1 MRNKKVAFFLAAVW
15 TVVVT
20 FLSLASI
27 DTSVGN
33 EIHIPN
39 KDKMVHFVFYFL
51 FVFLW
56 TFFANFKK
64 IVTNSSLKILLIAV
78 FYGIMMEVF
87 QELFTTDRT
96 ADVFDVV
103 ANSCGALVGYFAI
116 NRYLKNKTL

>member
-1 MRNKKVAFFLAAVW
+1 MLNKKSTFFLAAVW
-15 TVVVT
+15 TLVVT
-20 FLSLASI
+20 YLSLASI

-64 IVTNSSLKILLIAV
+64 TVFNSSLKILLIAV

-103 ANSCGALVGYFAI
+103 ANSLGAIGGYI
-116 NRYLKNKTL
+116 SIKRYLKNKTL